1 MSTDDIKSALAFDQ
15 ITDITDDL
23 DFPDIDGYGF
33 YFVIWR
39 IPTVERCLSWYITIN
54 SIISTP
60 LAYFHYHF
68 SKLYL

>member
-39 IPTVERCLSWYITIN
+39 IPTVERCLS
-54 SIISTP
+54 
-60 LAYFHYHF
+60 
-68 SKLYL
+68 